1 MLWAKSFQTF
11 ECFNPLSRNPTKN
24 PHKMAKHTQTIHWQ
38 FAHAHATIPHA
49 IFETTRSRFIQ
60 ILHHCS
66 VSRKITPLYIFLAQV
81 FIVTKTAHRSE
92 NLPNFSSHVLK
103 YKSVFLK
110 LYVTL
115 QCHKR

>member
-11 ECFNPLSRNPTKN
+11 ECFNPLSGNPTKN

-66 VSRKITPLYIFLAQV
+66 VS
-81 FIVTKTAHRSE
+81 
-92 NLPNFSSHVLK
+92 
-103 YKSVFLK
+103 
-110 LYVTL
+110 
-115 QCHKR
+115 